1 MGKEKSQQCIFCQV
15 LSTHIT
21 ELQKEHP
28 NYCEEHPEGV
38 QNEVF
43 QTHDKFWGTC
53 FSGDMHILLGE
64 TFNITD
70 CMHSACGPNGAQT
83 LPEYHCSLDMKSRYS
98 FCQGRGNHEPGCR
111 QHNSE
116 TRNSSWEVKHAQK
129 SGRCWFC
136 ISLKINGCSSLCH
149 DSSQQSCLFFF
160 VVFFWRN
167 ALN

>member
-1 MGKEKSQQCIFCQV
+1 
-15 LSTHIT
+15 
-21 ELQKEHP
+21 
-28 NYCEEHPEGV
+28 
-38 QNEVF
+38 
-43 QTHDKFWGTC
+43 
-53 FSGDMHILLGE
+53 MHILLGE

-149 DSSQQSCLFFF
+149 DSSQQSCHFFF
-160 VVFFWRN
+160 LEKHFKLIN
-167 ALN
+167 APMPNVRGTWQHQRPVLHCTGDATL